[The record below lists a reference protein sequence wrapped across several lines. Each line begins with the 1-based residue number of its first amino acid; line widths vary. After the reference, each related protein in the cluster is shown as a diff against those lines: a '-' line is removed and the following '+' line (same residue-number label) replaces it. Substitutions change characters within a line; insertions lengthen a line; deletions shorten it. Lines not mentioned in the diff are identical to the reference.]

1 MILFEDILI
10 YRLLNLSAW
19 NLGLL
24 FIMLNVKSVK
34 KSLTIADQTLNILI
48 DVNLQVKSG
57 ESLAIVGKS
66 GSGKS
71 TLLSLLAGLDQATS
85 GQILINDQDL
95 SQMDEDGRAAIRKQ
109 HVGFVFQNF
118 QLLPHLTALDNVML
132 PLELLGVKN
141 PSKVAKDW
149 LGKVGLADRLDHQPN
164 QLSGGEQQRVAIARA
179 FCAEPDIL
187 FADEPT
193 GNLDE
198 HTGQTIESL
207 LFSLNKELG
216 TTLILVTHDDE
227 LAKRCQRQV
236 HLEDGVLT
244 EQTNVTD
251 QKNATEQA
259 KL

>member
-1 MILFEDILI
+1 
-10 YRLLNLSAW
+10 
-19 NLGLL
+19 
-24 FIMLNVKSVK
+24 
-34 KSLTIADQTLNILI
+34 
-48 DVNLQVKSG
+48 
-57 ESLAIVGKS
+57 
-66 GSGKS
+66 
-71 TLLSLLAGLDQATS
+71 
-85 GQILINDQDL
+85 
-95 SQMDEDGRAAIRKQ
+95 MDEDGRAAIRKQ

-132 PLELLGVKN
+132 PLELLGIKN
-141 PSKVAKDW
+141 PSKIAKDW

-244 EQTNVTD
+244 EQTNVT
-251 QKNATEQA
+251 QA

>member
-1 MILFEDILI
+1 M
-10 YRLLNLSAW
+10 
-19 NLGLL
+19 
-24 FIMLNVKSVK
+24 
-34 KSLTIADQTLNILI
+34 
-48 DVNLQVKSG
+48 LQVKSVSKSLTLADHTLDILVNVNLDVKAG

-95 SQMDEDGRAAIRKQ
+95 SIMTEDGRAAVRKQ

-132 PLELLGVKN
+132 PLELLGTKN
-141 PSKVAKDW
+141 PKKVATEW
-149 LGKVGLADRLDHQPN
+149 LGKVGLADRLTHQPN

-179 FCAEPDIL
+179 FCAEPDLL

-198 HTGQTIESL
+198 HTGETIEDL
-207 LFSLNKELG
+207 LFTLNKELG
-216 TTLILVTHDDE
+216 TTLILVTHDDQ
-227 LAKRCQRQV
+227 LAKKCQRQV
-236 HLEDGVLT
+236 HLEDGALT
-244 EQTNVTD
+244 ENVNGD
-251 QKNATEQA
+251 VHKAMS
-259 KL
+259 

>member
-1 MILFEDILI
+1 
-10 YRLLNLSAW
+10 
-19 NLGLL
+19 
-24 FIMLNVKSVK
+24 MLQVKNVS
-34 KSLTIADQTLNILI
+34 KSLTLADHTLDILVN
-48 DVNLQVKSG
+48 VNLDVKAG

-95 SQMDEDGRAAIRKQ
+95 SIMTEDGRAAVRKQ

-132 PLELLGVKN
+132 PLELLGTKN
-141 PSKVAKDW
+141 PKKVAAEW
-149 LGKVGLADRLDHQPN
+149 LGKVGLADRLTHQPN

-179 FCAEPDIL
+179 FCAEPDLL

-198 HTGQTIESL
+198 HTGETIEDL
-207 LFSLNKELG
+207 LFTLNKELG
-216 TTLILVTHDDE
+216 TTLILVTHDDQ
-227 LAKRCQRQV
+227 LAKKCQRQV
-236 HLEDGVLT
+236 HLEDGALT
-244 EQTNVTD
+244 ENVNGD
-251 QKNATEQA
+251 VHKAMS
-259 KL
+259 

>member
-1 MILFEDILI
+1 MLHVK
-10 YRLLNLSAW
+10 NLS
-19 NLGLL
+19 
-24 FIMLNVKSVK
+24 KT
-34 KSLTIADQTLNILI
+34 LTLADQSLNIL
-48 DVNLQVKSG
+48 VNVDLEVNAG

-71 TLLSLLAGLDQATS
+71 TLLSLLAGLDKASS
-85 GQILINDQDL
+85 GSILIGGQDL
-95 SQMDEDGRAAIRKQ
+95 SAMDEDGRAAVRKD

-118 QLLPHLTALDNVML
+118 QLLPHLSALDNVML
-132 PLELLGVKN
+132 PLELMGKGNAADL
-141 PSKVAKDW
+141 AKEW

-179 FCAEPDIL
+179 FCCEPDLL

-198 HTGQTIESL
+198 HTGETIENL
-207 LFSLNKELG
+207 LFTLNKELG

-227 LAKRCQRQV
+227 LAKKCQRQV

-244 EQTNVTD
+244 ETMLQ
-251 QKNATEQA
+251 TEQA
-259 KL
+259 

>member
-1 MILFEDILI
+1 M
-10 YRLLNLSAW
+10 
-19 NLGLL
+19 
-24 FIMLNVKSVK
+24 
-34 KSLTIADQTLNILI
+34 
-48 DVNLQVKSG
+48 LQVKSVSKSLTLADHTLDILVNVNLDVKAG

-95 SQMDEDGRAAIRKQ
+95 SIMTEDGRAAVRKQ

-132 PLELLGVKN
+132 PLELLGTKN
-141 PSKVAKDW
+141 PKKVATEW
-149 LGKVGLADRLDHQPN
+149 LGKVGLADRLTHQPN

-179 FCAEPDIL
+179 FCAEPDLL

-198 HTGQTIESL
+198 HTGETIEDL
-207 LFSLNKELG
+207 LFTLNKELG

-227 LAKRCQRQV
+227 LAKKCQRQV
-236 HLEDGVLT
+236 HLEDGALT
-244 EQTNVTD
+244 EKVNGDVH
-251 QKNATEQA
+251 KAMS
-259 KL
+259 

>member
-1 MILFEDILI
+1 MLHVK
-10 YRLLNLSAW
+10 NLS
-19 NLGLL
+19 
-24 FIMLNVKSVK
+24 KT
-34 KSLTIADQTLNILI
+34 LTLADQSLNILVN
-48 DVNLQVKSG
+48 VNLEVNAG

-71 TLLSLLAGLDQATS
+71 TLLSLLAGLDKASS
-85 GQILINDQDL
+85 GSILIGGQDL
-95 SQMDEDGRAAIRKQ
+95 SAMDEDGRAAVRKD

-118 QLLPHLTALDNVML
+118 QLLPHLSALDNVML
-132 PLELLGVKN
+132 PLELMGKGNAADL
-141 PSKVAKDW
+141 AKEW

-179 FCAEPDIL
+179 FCCEPDLL

-198 HTGQTIESL
+198 HTGETIENL
-207 LFSLNKELG
+207 LFTLNKELG

-227 LAKRCQRQV
+227 LAKKCQRQV

-244 EQTNVTD
+244 ETMLQ
-251 QKNATEQA
+251 TEQA
-259 KL
+259 

>member
-1 MILFEDILI
+1 
-10 YRLLNLSAW
+10 
-19 NLGLL
+19 
-24 FIMLNVKSVK
+24 MLKVKHVK
-34 KSLTIADQTLNILI
+34 KSLTIADQTLNILT

-95 SQMDEDGRAAIRKQ
+95 SEMDEDGRAAIRKQ

-132 PLELLGVKN
+132 PLELLGIKS
-141 PSKVAKDW
+141 PSKIAKDW

-244 EQTNVTD
+244 EQTNVT
-251 QKNATEQA
+251 QA